1 MPRDEEAVAAT
12 DGQKWQDVRT
22 GLGDEW
28 EIEKQPLVGS
38 FIGMS
43 TKELTGADGEKR
55 VQSIY
60 QFAPESEPDRIVFLW
75 GSYQLDEAFREI
87 ETGTLCRVS
96 FTGVRQFKGEDGGPR
111 QVKNYRVQI
120 AG

>member
-1 MPRDEEAVAAT
+1 MAEKAT
-12 DGQKWQDVRT
+12 ADAPQWEDVRT

-28 EIEKQPLVGS
+28 PIEDRPLDGN
-38 FIGMS
+38 FLGMS
-43 TKELTGADGEKR
+43 TKELTGADGKER

-60 QFAPESEPDRIVFLW
+60 QFAPMDAPDTIVFLW

-87 ETGTLCRVS
+87 ERGTRCRVT
-96 FTGVRQFKGEDGGPR
+96 FNGIRQFKDDKGGPR

-120 AG
+120 AR